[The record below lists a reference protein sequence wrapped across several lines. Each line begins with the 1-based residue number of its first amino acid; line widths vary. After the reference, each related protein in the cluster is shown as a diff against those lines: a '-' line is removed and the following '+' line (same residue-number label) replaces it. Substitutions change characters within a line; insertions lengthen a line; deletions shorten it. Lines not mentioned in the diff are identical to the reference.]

1 MAIISIRNGSKSYLF
16 RGFLILDK
24 LNDLVWTGIFLPCV
38 LLCGLLLSLRSR
50 FLQLRLFPASLRQ
63 LTKGGRGDGVSP
75 VQAASTALASTLG
88 TGNIVGTAQAIAMGG
103 PGAVFWMWAAALLGM
118 AVKFAEI
125 SLSVATRRRDGAG
138 YSGGPMYYIG
148 SLGKKFRPLALMY
161 ALLAALSAFGIGN
174 LSQISSAAGA
184 VAGAAEK
191 IAPELDPR
199 RLRLWLGVIL
209 TLTAWLILR
218 GGAAGVGRAAER
230 LVPSMAGLFL
240 LLSLFVLCCH
250 AQALPAAL
258 RAIVTG
264 AFSPRT
270 AVSGIGGFGTA
281 QAIQWGLR
289 RGAFSNEAGLGSSAI
304 AHGSAAARS
313 PGEQGLWGIFEVFA
327 DTIVICTATALTILC
342 SGVGIPWGSSPGAEL
357 LLSAWETCIP
367 AAPAACFMAL
377 SLLLFAFTSVLG
389 WALYG
394 TQCVRFLWGEKAAA
408 PYRLCFSLA
417 ITVGCLVSLRTVWAA
432 ADLLNGLMAI
442 PNFIALFALSG
453 KAAEYSEI

>member
-1 MAIISIRNGSKSYLF
+1 MLL
-16 RGFLILDK
+16 LILDK

-125 SLSVATRRRDGAG
+125 GLSVATRRRDGAG

-148 SLGKKFRPLALMY
+148 SLGEKFRPLALMY

-199 RLRLWLGVIL
+199 RLRLWLGIIL

-453 KAAEYSEI
+453 KAAKYAEM

>member
-1 MAIISIRNGSKSYLF
+1 MLL
-16 RGFLILDK
+16 LILDK

-125 SLSVATRRRDGAG
+125 SLSVATRRRDGVG

-148 SLGKKFRPLALMY
+148 LLGEKFRPLALMY

-199 RLRLWLGVIL
+199 RLRLWLGIIL

-453 KAAEYSEI
+453 KAAGYAEM

>member
-1 MAIISIRNGSKSYLF
+1 MLL
-16 RGFLILDK
+16 LILDK

-118 AVKFAEI
+118 AVKFAGI

-148 SLGKKFRPLALMY
+148 SLGEKFRPLALMY

-281 QAIQWGLR
+281 QTIQWGLR

-453 KAAEYSEI
+453 KAAGYAEMLESGIR

>member
-1 MAIISIRNGSKSYLF
+1 MLL
-16 RGFLILDK
+16 LILDK
-24 LNDLVWTGIFLPCV
+24 LNDLVWTVIFLPCV

-148 SLGKKFRPLALMY
+148 SMGEKFRPLALMY

-218 GGAAGVGRAAER
+218 GGAVGVGRAAER

-453 KAAEYSEI
+453 KAAKYAEM

>member
-1 MAIISIRNGSKSYLF
+1 MLL
-16 RGFLILDK
+16 LILDK

-125 SLSVATRRRDGAG
+125 GLSVATRMRDGAG

-148 SLGKKFRPLALMY
+148 SLGEKFRPLALMY

-184 VAGAAEK
+184 VAGAAER

-453 KAAEYSEI
+453 KAAKYAEM

>member
-1 MAIISIRNGSKSYLF
+1 MLL
-16 RGFLILDK
+16 LILDK

-125 SLSVATRRRDGAG
+125 GLSVATRRRDGAG

-148 SLGKKFRPLALMY
+148 SLGEKFRPLALMY

-264 AFSPRT
+264 AFLPRT

>member
-1 MAIISIRNGSKSYLF
+1 MLL
-16 RGFLILDK
+16 LILDK

-125 SLSVATRRRDGAG
+125 GLSVATRRRDGAG

-148 SLGKKFRPLALMY
+148 SLGEKFRPLALMY

-184 VAGAAEK
+184 MAGAAEK

-258 RAIVTG
+258 RAIVTS

-270 AVSGIGGFGTA
+270 AVSGIGGCGTA

>member
-1 MAIISIRNGSKSYLF
+1 MLL
-16 RGFLILDK
+16 LILDK

-63 LTKGGRGDGVSP
+63 LTNGGRGDGVSP

-125 SLSVATRRRDGAG
+125 GLSVATRRRDGAG

-148 SLGKKFRPLALMY
+148 SLGEKFRPLALMY

-453 KAAEYSEI
+453 KAAKYAEM

>member
-1 MAIISIRNGSKSYLF
+1 MLL
-16 RGFLILDK
+16 LILDK

-103 PGAVFWMWAAALLGM
+103 PGAVFWMWTAALLGM

-125 SLSVATRRRDGAG
+125 GLSVATRRRDGAG

-148 SLGKKFRPLALMY
+148 SLGEKFRPLALMY

-230 LVPSMAGLFL
+230 LVPAMAGLFL

-453 KAAEYSEI
+453 KAAKYAEM

>member
-1 MAIISIRNGSKSYLF
+1 MLL
-16 RGFLILDK
+16 LILDK

-148 SLGKKFRPLALMY
+148 SLGEKFRPLALMY

-342 SGVGIPWGSSPGAEL
+342 SGVGIPWGRSPGAEL

>member
-1 MAIISIRNGSKSYLF
+1 MLL
-16 RGFLILDK
+16 LILDK

-148 SLGKKFRPLALMY
+148 SLGEKFRPLALMY

-270 AVSGIGGFGTA
+270 AVSSIGGFGTA

-453 KAAEYSEI
+453 KAAKYAEM

>member
-1 MAIISIRNGSKSYLF
+1 MLL
-16 RGFLILDK
+16 LILDK

-125 SLSVATRRRDGAG
+125 GLSVATRRRDGAG

-148 SLGKKFRPLALMY
+148 SLGEKFRPLALMY

-184 VAGAAEK
+184 VAGAAER

-281 QAIQWGLR
+281 QTIQWGLR

-453 KAAEYSEI
+453 KAAKYAEM

>member
-1 MAIISIRNGSKSYLF
+1 MLL
-16 RGFLILDK
+16 LILDK

-88 TGNIVGTAQAIAMGG
+88 TGNIVGTVQAIAMGG

-125 SLSVATRRRDGAG
+125 GLSVATRRRDGAG

-148 SLGKKFRPLALMY
+148 SLGEKFRPLALMY

>member
-1 MAIISIRNGSKSYLF
+1 MLL
-16 RGFLILDK
+16 LILDK

-125 SLSVATRRRDGAG
+125 GLSVATRRRDGAG

-148 SLGKKFRPLALMY
+148 SLGEKFRPLALMY

-258 RAIVTG
+258 RAIVTS

-270 AVSGIGGFGTA
+270 AVSGIGGCGTA

-453 KAAEYSEI
+453 KAAKYAEM

>member
-1 MAIISIRNGSKSYLF
+1 MLL
-16 RGFLILDK
+16 LILDK

-125 SLSVATRRRDGAG
+125 SLSVATRRRDGVG

-148 SLGKKFRPLALMY
+148 SLGEKFRPLALMY

-184 VAGAAEK
+184 VAGAAER

-230 LVPSMAGLFL
+230 LVPSMAGLVL
-240 LLSLFVLCCH
+240 RLSLFVLCCH

-270 AVSGIGGFGTA
+270 AVSGIGGCGTA

-453 KAAEYSEI
+453 KAAKYAEM

>member
-1 MAIISIRNGSKSYLF
+1 MLL
-16 RGFLILDK
+16 LILDK

-125 SLSVATRRRDGAG
+125 GLSVATRRRDGAG
-138 YSGGPMYYIG
+138 YLGGPMYYIG
-148 SLGKKFRPLALMY
+148 SLGEKFRPLALMY

-230 LVPSMAGLFL
+230 LVPSMAGMFL

>member
-1 MAIISIRNGSKSYLF
+1 MLL
-16 RGFLILDK
+16 LILDK

-138 YSGGPMYYIG
+138 YLGGPMYYIG
-148 SLGKKFRPLALMY
+148 SLGEKFRPLALMY

-199 RLRLWLGVIL
+199 RLRLWLGIIL

-327 DTIVICTATALTILC
+327 DTIVICTATALAILC

>member
-1 MAIISIRNGSKSYLF
+1 MLL
-16 RGFLILDK
+16 LILDK

-118 AVKFAEI
+118 AVKFVEI
-125 SLSVATRRRDGAG
+125 GLSVATRRRDGAG
-138 YSGGPMYYIG
+138 YLGGPMYYIG
-148 SLGKKFRPLALMY
+148 SLGEKFRPLALMY

-184 VAGAAEK
+184 VASAAEK

>member
-1 MAIISIRNGSKSYLF
+1 MLL
-16 RGFLILDK
+16 LILDK

-148 SLGKKFRPLALMY
+148 SLGEKFRPLALMY
-161 ALLAALSAFGIGN
+161 ALLASLSAFGIGN

-281 QAIQWGLR
+281 QTIQWGLR

-453 KAAEYSEI
+453 KAAKYAEM

>member
-1 MAIISIRNGSKSYLF
+1 MLL
-16 RGFLILDK
+16 LILDK

-63 LTKGGRGDGVSP
+63 LTKGVRGDGVSP

-125 SLSVATRRRDGAG
+125 SLSVATRRRDGVG

-148 SLGKKFRPLALMY
+148 SLGEKFRPLALMY

-281 QAIQWGLR
+281 QTIQWGLR

-453 KAAEYSEI
+453 KAAKYAEM

>member
-1 MAIISIRNGSKSYLF
+1 MLL
-16 RGFLILDK
+16 LILDK

-148 SLGKKFRPLALMY
+148 SLGEKFRPLALMY

-184 VAGAAEK
+184 VADAAEK

-453 KAAEYSEI
+453 KAAKYAEM

>member
-1 MAIISIRNGSKSYLF
+1 MLL
-16 RGFLILDK
+16 LILDK

-125 SLSVATRRRDGAG
+125 GLSVATRRRDGAG
-138 YSGGPMYYIG
+138 YLGGPMYYIG
-148 SLGKKFRPLALMY
+148 SLGEKFRPLALMY

>member
-1 MAIISIRNGSKSYLF
+1 MLL
-16 RGFLILDK
+16 LILDK
-24 LNDLVWTGIFLPCV
+24 LNDLVWAGIFLPCV

-125 SLSVATRRRDGAG
+125 GLSVATRRRDGAG

-148 SLGKKFRPLALMY
+148 SLGEKFRPLALMY

-453 KAAEYSEI
+453 KAAKYAEM

>member
-1 MAIISIRNGSKSYLF
+1 MLL
-16 RGFLILDK
+16 LILDK

-125 SLSVATRRRDGAG
+125 SLSVATRRRDGVG

-148 SLGKKFRPLALMY
+148 SLGEKFRPLALMY

-184 VAGAAEK
+184 VAGAAER

-199 RLRLWLGVIL
+199 QLRLWLGVIL

-442 PNFIALFALSG
+442 PNFIALFTLSG
-453 KAAEYSEI
+453 KAAGYAEM

>member
-1 MAIISIRNGSKSYLF
+1 MLL
-16 RGFLILDK
+16 LILDK

-125 SLSVATRRRDGAG
+125 GLSVATRRRDGAG

-148 SLGKKFRPLALMY
+148 SLGEKFRPLALMY

-250 AQALPAAL
+250 AQTLPAAL

-270 AVSGIGGFGTA
+270 AVSGIGGFGTS

-394 TQCVRFLWGEKAAA
+394 TQCVRFLWGEKAAS

-453 KAAEYSEI
+453 KAAKYAEM

>member
-1 MAIISIRNGSKSYLF
+1 MLL
-16 RGFLILDK
+16 LILDK

-148 SLGKKFRPLALMY
+148 SLGEKFRPLALMY

-184 VAGAAEK
+184 VAGATEK

-453 KAAEYSEI
+453 KAAKYAEM

>member
-1 MAIISIRNGSKSYLF
+1 MLL
-16 RGFLILDK
+16 LILDK

-125 SLSVATRRRDGAG
+125 GLSVATRRRDGAG
-138 YSGGPMYYIG
+138 YLGGPMYYIG
-148 SLGKKFRPLALMY
+148 SLGEKFRPLALMY

-417 ITVGCLVSLRTVWAA
+417 ITIGCLVSLRTVWAA

-453 KAAEYSEI
+453 KAAKYAEM

>member
-1 MAIISIRNGSKSYLF
+1 MLL
-16 RGFLILDK
+16 LILDK

-148 SLGKKFRPLALMY
+148 SLGEKFRPLALMY

-258 RAIVTG
+258 RAIVTD

-453 KAAEYSEI
+453 KAAKYAEM

>member
-1 MAIISIRNGSKSYLF
+1 MLL
-16 RGFLILDK
+16 LILDK

-103 PGAVFWMWAAALLGM
+103 PGAVFWMWTAALLGM

-148 SLGKKFRPLALMY
+148 SLGEKFRPLALMY

-184 VAGAAEK
+184 VAGAAER

-199 RLRLWLGVIL
+199 RLRLWLGIIL

-230 LVPSMAGLFL
+230 LVPAMAGLFL

-250 AQALPAAL
+250 AQALPGAL
-258 RAIVTG
+258 QAIVTG

-270 AVSGIGGFGTA
+270 AVSGVGGFGTA

-442 PNFIALFALSG
+442 PNFIALFTLSG
-453 KAAEYSEI
+453 KAAGYAET

>member
-1 MAIISIRNGSKSYLF
+1 MLL
-16 RGFLILDK
+16 LILDK

-125 SLSVATRRRDGAG
+125 GLSVATRRRDGAG

-148 SLGKKFRPLALMY
+148 SLGEKFRPLALMY

-199 RLRLWLGVIL
+199 RLRLWLGAIL

-250 AQALPAAL
+250 AQALPGAL

-270 AVSGIGGFGTA
+270 AVSGVGGFGTA

-453 KAAEYSEI
+453 KAAGYAEM

>member
-1 MAIISIRNGSKSYLF
+1 MLL
-16 RGFLILDK
+16 LILDK

-148 SLGKKFRPLALMY
+148 SLGEKFRPLALMY

>member
-1 MAIISIRNGSKSYLF
+1 MLL
-16 RGFLILDK
+16 LILDK

-125 SLSVATRRRDGAG
+125 GLSVATRRRDGAG
-138 YSGGPMYYIG
+138 YLGGPMYYIG
-148 SLGKKFRPLALMY
+148 SLGEKFRPLALMY

-184 VAGAAEK
+184 VASAAEK

-453 KAAEYSEI
+453 KAAKYAEM

>member
-1 MAIISIRNGSKSYLF
+1 MLL
-16 RGFLILDK
+16 LILDK

-125 SLSVATRRRDGAG
+125 GLSVATRRRDGAG

-148 SLGKKFRPLALMY
+148 SLGEKFRPLALMY

-184 VAGAAEK
+184 MAGAAEK

-258 RAIVTG
+258 RAIVTS

-270 AVSGIGGFGTA
+270 AVSGIGGCGTA

-453 KAAEYSEI
+453 KAAKYAEM

>member
-1 MAIISIRNGSKSYLF
+1 MLL
-16 RGFLILDK
+16 LILDK

-148 SLGKKFRPLALMY
+148 SLGEKFRPLALMY

-184 VAGAAEK
+184 VAGAAERV
-191 IAPELDPR
+191 APELDPR
-199 RLRLWLGVIL
+199 RLRLWLGVTL

-218 GGAAGVGRAAER
+218 GGAVGVGRAAER
-230 LVPSMAGLFL
+230 LVPAMAGLFL

-250 AQALPAAL
+250 AQALPGAL
-258 RAIVTG
+258 RAIVVG

-270 AVSGIGGFGTA
+270 AVSGVSGFGTA

-453 KAAEYSEI
+453 KAAGYAEM

>member
-1 MAIISIRNGSKSYLF
+1 MFL
-16 RGFLILDK
+16 LILDK

-125 SLSVATRRRDGAG
+125 GLSVATRRRDGAG

-148 SLGKKFRPLALMY
+148 SLGEKFRPLALMY

-191 IAPELDPR
+191 IAPELDLR

-281 QAIQWGLR
+281 QTIQWGLR

-453 KAAEYSEI
+453 KAAKYAEM

>member
-1 MAIISIRNGSKSYLF
+1 M
-16 RGFLILDK
+16 
-24 LNDLVWTGIFLPCV
+24 
-38 LLCGLLLSLRSR
+38 
-50 FLQLRLFPASLRQ
+50 
-63 LTKGGRGDGVSP
+63 
-75 VQAASTALASTLG
+75 
-88 TGNIVGTAQAIAMGG
+88 
-103 PGAVFWMWAAALLGM
+103 
-118 AVKFAEI
+118 
-125 SLSVATRRRDGAG
+125 
-138 YSGGPMYYIG
+138 
-148 SLGKKFRPLALMY
+148 
-161 ALLAALSAFGIGN
+161 
-174 LSQISSAAGA
+174 
-184 VAGAAEK
+184 
-191 IAPELDPR
+191 
-199 RLRLWLGVIL
+199 
-209 TLTAWLILR
+209 
-218 GGAAGVGRAAER
+218 
-230 LVPSMAGLFL
+230 
-240 LLSLFVLCCH
+240 
-250 AQALPAAL
+250 
-258 RAIVTG
+258 TG

-270 AVSGIGGFGTA
+270 AGAGIGGFGTA
-281 QAIQWGLR
+281 QAIKWGLR

-342 SGVGIPWGSSPGAEL
+342 SGVGIPWGSSPGADL
-357 LLSAWETCIP
+357 LLSAWETCIH

-453 KAAEYSEI
+453 KAAKYAEM

>member
-1 MAIISIRNGSKSYLF
+1 MLL
-16 RGFLILDK
+16 LILDK
-24 LNDLVWTGIFLPCV
+24 LNDLVWTGTFLPCV

-125 SLSVATRRRDGAG
+125 GLSVATRRRDGAG

-148 SLGKKFRPLALMY
+148 SLGEKFRPLALMY

-453 KAAEYSEI
+453 KAAKYAEM

>member
-1 MAIISIRNGSKSYLF
+1 MLL
-16 RGFLILDK
+16 LILDK

-138 YSGGPMYYIG
+138 YSGGPMCYIG
-148 SLGKKFRPLALMY
+148 SLGEKFRPLALMY

-281 QAIQWGLR
+281 QTIQWGLR

-453 KAAEYSEI
+453 KAAKYAEM

>member
-1 MAIISIRNGSKSYLF
+1 MLL
-16 RGFLILDK
+16 LILDK

-125 SLSVATRRRDGAG
+125 GLSVATRKRDGAG

-148 SLGKKFRPLALMY
+148 SLGEKFRPLALMY

>member
-1 MAIISIRNGSKSYLF
+1 ML
-16 RGFLILDK
+16 LLLLDK

-125 SLSVATRRRDGAG
+125 GLSVATRRRDGAG

-148 SLGKKFRPLALMY
+148 SLGEKFRPLALMY

-453 KAAEYSEI
+453 KAAKYAEM